1 MSEVLY
7 ALYDS
12 EDKLIVN
19 TIDENKLKAISN
31 IGSLS
36 STLYLEDVE
45 YRYLKVNKEH
55 GRAIAITTEP
65 NYIKSRK
72 QFEKHLTSMVDSI
85 EAIKGLTKKAND
97 DLNASTHRLV
107 HNLTSINAHNI
118 QEIYSELPQHL
129 ISGSGKKNI
138 SQIQSI
144 ISMKPK
150 KIASMILRLAKN
162 NIAMKA
168 EFSVFKR
175 LYDRNTKVD
184 MNQHPVH
191 RVLMNIMYT
200 FFPDFSEKEVYVNVH
215 ESKAQAY
222 LDYDTVHV
230 ALYHILDNAAKYTE
244 NSSEFDITIKQV
256 EERVEVAFSMQ
267 SIVIE
272 DNEMELIYQEGYSG
286 VNAHELYKSG
296 HGIGMTRVKEMLTLN
311 SATIRLDRVGDVRN
325 VELNGICLKY
335 QNNII
340 TLSFLAKKTAIS
352 NSCL

>member
-1 MSEVLY
+1 MNEVLY

-12 EDKLIVN
+12 KDKLVVN
-19 TIDENKLKAISN
+19 TIDDNKFKAVSN
-31 IGSLS
+31 IS
-36 STLYLEDVE
+36 SISKLITLDKTE
-45 YRYLKVNKEH
+45 YRYLKINKEH
-55 GRAIAITTEP
+55 GRAIAITNNS
-65 NYIKSRK
+65 NYIRSRK
-72 QFEKHLTSMVDSI
+72 LFERHLSSMIDSI
-85 EAIKGLTKKAND
+85 ETIKSITKQAND

-118 QEIYSELPQHL
+118 QEIYSEFPQHL
-129 ISGSGKKNI
+129 MSGSGNKNI

-144 ISMKPK
+144 IGMKPK

-191 RVLMNIMYT
+191 RVIMNIMYT
-200 FFPDFSEKEVYVNVH
+200 FFPDFSEKGVYVNVH
-215 ESKAQAY
+215 DSKIQAF

-230 ALYHILDNAAKYTE
+230 ALYHILDNAVKYTE
-244 NSSEFDITIKQV
+244 NGSEFDITIKQV
-256 EERVEVAFSMQ
+256 EDRVEVAFSMQ

-272 DNEMELIYQEGYSG
+272 DNELELIYQEGYSG
-286 VNAHELYKSG
+286 INAHELYKSG
-296 HGIGMTRVKEMLTLN
+296 HGIGMSRVKEMLALN
-311 SATIRLDRVGDVRN
+311 NATIRLDRVGDVRK

-340 TLSFLAKKTAIS
+340 TLSFLAKKLIYS
-352 NSCL
+352 K

>member
-12 EDKLIVN
+12 ADKLVVN
-19 TIDENKLKAISN
+19 TIDENKLKAVLN

-36 STLYLEDVE
+36 SIICLEDTE

-55 GRAIAITTEP
+55 GRAIAITTDQ

-72 QFEKHLTSMVDSI
+72 QFERHLASMVDSI
-85 EAIKGLTKKAND
+85 ETIKNLTKQAND

-118 QEIYSELPQHL
+118 QEIYSEFPQHL

-138 SQIQSI
+138 TQIQSI
-144 ISMKPK
+144 ISTKPK
-150 KIASMILRLAKN
+150 QVSSMILRLAKN

-215 ESKAQAY
+215 DSKAQAY
-222 LDYDTVHV
+222 FDYDTVHV

-244 NSSEFDITIKQV
+244 NSSAFDIIIKQL

-272 DNEMELIYQEGYSG
+272 DNELELIYQEGYSG
-286 VNAHELYKSG
+286 INAHELYKSG
-296 HGIGMTRVKEMLTLN
+296 HGIGMARVKAMLTIN
-311 SATIRLDRVGDVRN
+311 NATIRIDRVGDVRN
-325 VELNGICLKY
+325 VELNGMSLKY
-335 QNNII
+335 QHNII
-340 TLSFLAKKTAIS
+340 TLSFLIS
-352 NSCL
+352 K